1 MRSFRP
7 TIKNTIATLLV
18 LPLLI
23 SLGFWQLDRAAQKR
37 ELASAFAANADKR
50 AVEISAALLDHAK
63 AFDWLPVSGLGSYSG
78 PNILLDNRIKEGV
91 VGYEVLTPMSAGGV
105 TVLVNRGWVAAP
117 AQRDILPEL
126 FIPPGEQTYSGK
138 MGPAPTTGVAI
149 NEFSNLVE
157 ELSSDILRIQL
168 VDMQRLADL
177 IETPLAAGVVY
188 LDADAPNGY
197 RRDWKAPGFNP
208 EKHQAYATQWFSM
221 AAIVLILYIS
231 LNLRTDSKTESKVG

>member
-37 ELASAFAANADKR
+37 ELASAFAENSDKR

-78 PNILLDNRIKEGV
+78 PNILLDNRIKGGA

-105 TVLVNRGWVAAP
+105 TLLVNRGWVAAP
-117 AQRDILPEL
+117 AQRNLLPEL
-126 FIPPGEQTYSGK
+126 FIPSGEQAYSGK
-138 MGPAPTTGVAI
+138 LGPVPTTGVAI

-157 ELSSDILRIQL
+157 ELSPDTLRIQM
-168 VDMQRLADL
+168 VEMHRLADL
-177 IETPLAAGVVY
+177 LDTPLATGVVY
-188 LDADAPNGY
+188 LDAGAPNGY
-197 RRDWKAPGFNP
+197 LRDWKAPGFNP

-221 AAIVLILYIS
+221 ATIVLILYIT